1 MRLKRRGLAKGFAKA
16 ESGIAA
22 IEFAILGAVL
32 CLIVIAVGDLGMGFY
47 SYMQVQ
53 NSAQAGA
60 QYAAVKGFNSTA
72 ISNAVTSATSISG
85 ITASPA
91 PQQFCGCPAG
101 ANAPQPVA
109 PATCGDKC
117 SDGSPVGTYVSAS
130 AQRDYSTLIA
140 WPGFA
145 STYHQT
151 ATSTVRIQ

>member
-1 MRLKRRGLAKGFAKA
+1 MRRKPADFAKDQG
-16 ESGIAA
+16 GIAA

-32 CLIVIAVGDLGMGFY
+32 CLMVVAVGDLGLGFY

-60 QYAAVKGFNSTA
+60 QYAAVHGFNSTA
-72 ISNAVTSATSISG
+72 VSNAVTSATSVSG

-91 PQQFCGCPAG
+91 PQQFCGCASG
-101 ANAPQPVA
+101 AAVA
-109 PATCGDKC
+109 PATCGTIC
-117 SDGSPVGTYVSAS
+117 ADGMSAGTYVSAG
-130 AQRDYSTLIA
+130 AVRDYAPLIS

-145 STYHQT
+145 ASYHQT

>member
-1 MRLKRRGLAKGFAKA
+1 MRGFAQRFAKA
-16 ESGIAA
+16 EAGISA

-32 CLIVIAVGDLGMGFY
+32 CLIVIAIGDLGMGFY

-85 ITASPA
+85 ITASPV

-109 PATCGDKC
+109 PATCGSTTPC

-130 AQRDYSTLIA
+130 AQRDYTTLIA